1 MLHPQTL
8 NRYDQDKDSFDRE
21 LGDAVGAQLLP
32 TSQNE
37 SPLFCL
43 TPNWTRVWE
52 NLEDGVTGLKKCLAI
67 RLALG

>member
-8 NRYDQDKDSFDRE
+8 NRYDQDKDSFARE

-43 TPNWTRVWE
+43 TPNGTRVWE
-52 NLEDGVTGLKKCLAI
+52 NL
-67 RLALG
+67 

>member
-1 MLHPQTL
+1 SLGTVLLLLERSRRTVPMLHPQTL

-43 TPNWTRVWE
+43 TPNGTRVWE
-52 NLEDGVTGLKKCLAI
+52 NL
-67 RLALG
+67 